1 MKKIDDN
8 ILYKFMEFTEDK
20 DLDKKK
26 LDSLL
31 NGTLWFSHYI
41 YLNDKTEFEI
51 KYSPRK
57 VASKTSRS
65 YQNIKYS

>member
-1 MKKIDDN
+1 
-8 ILYKFMEFTEDK
+8 MEFTEDK

-57 VASKTSRS
+57 VASVL
-65 YQNIKYS
+65 YQ